1 MIVRIL
7 PLFKYKL
14 KGDDMLLIDKLRLQ
28 QDLTNTEKRIAD
40 YILKNLATIPA
51 INVADLAKDTY
62 TSHSSVIRLAQKMGY
77 DGFRDFRIAVSEIA
91 HSDLYRSEPVD
102 ANFPFLPQDSTKDI
116 AKKLADLTINTVQRT
131 YAQLDAEVLDHSVDL
146 LANAERIF
154 LFAQGDSQIRA
165 RSFQNKLVKINKFLI
180 IAEEYADETWNAV
193 NLTSK
198 DCAIFITYRGNIP
211 QYERIMKH
219 FLNENVPS
227 ILLTGNRQ
235 SNLIALATE
244 TIVFTQEEKDFVKMS
259 TFSSQAAFEYI
270 LDTLF
275 SLLYAKEYQQNLAD
289 FKKKNK
295 WIENGILSEQ
305 SKTD

>member
-1 MIVRIL
+1 
-7 PLFKYKL
+7 
-14 KGDDMLLIDKLRLQ
+14 MLLIDKLRLQ
-28 QDLTNTEKRIAD
+28 QDLTNTEKQIAD

-51 INVADLAKDTY
+51 INVANLAKDTY

-131 YAQLDAEVLDHSVDL
+131 YAQLDTEVLDHSVDL

-180 IAEEYADETWNAV
+180 IAEEYADEDWNAA
-193 NLTSK
+193 NLTNK
-198 DCAIFITYRGNIP
+198 DCAIFITYRGNMP
-211 QYERIMKH
+211 QYERMMKH

-227 ILLTGNRQ
+227 ILLTGNSQ
-235 SNLIALATE
+235 SNLIALATQA
-244 TIVFTQEEKDFVKMS
+244 IVITQEEKDYVKVS

>member
-244 TIVFTQEEKDFVKMS
+244 TIVFTQEEKDFVKVS
-259 TFSSQAAFEYI
+259 TFSSQTAFEYI